1 MKYFRS
7 PLKRPSI
14 RVSRLSPGY
23 VVLGAVLFIVTGGW
37 AAIEWKNVEA
47 GSAIEAALYRVMP
60 MPVSDVLGLRPPKE
74 AVPLLSELIKKQPTA
89 ELYSLRATNEE
100 ASLDFDSAEADWKK
114 YASTAADREAGQ
126 FALAD
131 FYHRRLRPKDE
142 IDSLAGIA
150 RSPLPAKEKLFP
162 VTRQSSWRAFERTV
176 TVIAE
181 NAFPANFSEQN
192 YKAWIARYPDQTTV
206 YARYFQFLLDHKSFA
221 EADKLIAQ
229 YHGAFKNDDVFPVK
243 ARALLAYR
251 RGSVEQGL
259 AIYDAQFQPLWPQ
272 ELIQSYFDLMQETRS
287 TRKFLDRA
295 RASLQRNP
303 DDLNAAARI
312 FYSYQRQGK
321 IDVAQQTL
329 VDYRAH
335 KERRNGKFNSLE
347 LFTLARLNEG
357 VRAYP
362 EAARCYYSLYN
373 TTDAPEAPQQALAG
387 LAGVLLDA
395 PEQNVRFGT
404 GDLSM
409 YRDIG
414 SMDTGPGF
422 LNGILS
428 LLLNTTSPQYEYS
441 EEEQRAVP
449 YFHRA
454 AAAELVRLVDSRFPN
469 AAQRPSLHARLLE
482 TYSTYGES
490 DAVIRDGRQFLT
502 AFPEAP
508 QRQQVA
514 LLMADAYARTNRSSE
529 EFALY
534 DELLSE
540 LARKADGV
548 PLGQETNVAP
558 DNTVPAAA
566 VEEEGDAPE
575 SEPSTP
581 EQQQPERRAFA
592 LAHRQNEA
600 QQEPAVRSPQYS
612 SVLERYLSRLV
623 SLDQIPQALTVL
635 RNEIDRNPNDPGLYE
650 RLAQFL
656 EQNRLGSE
664 QEEVYKRAIQQ
675 FPDRS
680 WYHKLARFYL
690 RQRRNSEY
698 DQLSRQIIKIFSGT
712 ELEAYFS
719 QVSAPQAYYRSL
731 NEFAHARFPHDL
743 VFVNNLIGAYGWNSS
758 AAERLLREH
767 WWESERLRNQFFEL
781 LSRTGRLEQELAA
794 LKKTEEAAQRSDWQ
808 QLASRNP
815 VAARFIGETGFWAS
829 HYEEAAPVMNA
840 LAQQYPADVE
850 LGHRTSAVFRSL
862 AAFDPRDTEVAVA
875 IEERLYKANPGDRDS
890 LARIGDVL
898 ADRELFTRASQYW
911 ERMTTV
917 RPGEPQ
923 AYLDPATVYWDYY
936 DFDSALRL
944 LNEGRAKLN
953 NPALY
958 SYEAGAIYEGK
969 REYPQAI
976 AEYLKGALAE
986 HEGSRSRSRLL
997 DLARRPSHHDEV
1009 DAATV
1014 ALADGSSPD
1023 IEAVKLRLA
1032 VLETQN
1038 RPKDIA
1044 AFLAGVGART
1054 SSLEL
1059 LEWLEETARQKSLDA
1074 VQQSVLERQAA
1085 VATDPVR
1092 RLELRYSL
1100 VRFYEGKKDL
1110 QSAQRNVEALY
1121 KENSKTLGV
1130 VRATVDFYWRNK
1142 DRNRAIDVLSQAAND
1157 SYPALR
1163 TKFRFEAAR
1172 KATEAAQYERAR
1184 KFLSQLLADAPYN
1197 DEYLAAVADT
1207 YAKAGDDQGLKAF
1220 YTTKIEEF
1228 RKAQLPQDVRTRQIA
1243 ALRRGLIPALT
1254 RLKDYAGAVD
1264 QYIELINR
1272 FPEDDSLVSEAAL
1285 YSQKSARG
1293 QQLLSYYQNTA
1304 KQSPRDYRWPM
1315 VLAKTQAQMEDYPAA
1330 IETYASAIR
1339 IRPDR
1344 VDLHTARGELLERL
1358 MRFDEAVDEYTK
1370 LFDLNYHDTKWME
1383 RVALTRAR
1391 QGDVAKT
1398 VNALRTA
1405 LIENRPEKPELYF
1418 ETARRLQSWGM
1429 LSQAREFAEKG
1440 VDLSGRDLLAV
1451 SDHHSGAQLYVEIL
1465 TRLRQ
1470 QDAAYARLQ
1479 RALADSDSVGANV
1492 SVAITQ
1498 VEKNGLGSI
1507 TDSRWLGRAIEAR
1520 LEAAHAGL
1528 TASMRTMGSTVNRY
1542 FTPEERANFAAA
1554 LESKASGAKEAEIES
1569 VFLPAAASAELPDL
1583 EARWNERLLM
1593 AHKITTSRLT
1603 ELQSHRMRFEELGAA
1618 LERYADTLTVMNGRD
1633 AALIESANAYRSGA
1647 LYQAELNV
1655 LSKIQRRMGG
1665 AVQQR
1670 YFQLLLQQ
1678 RPETLV
1684 ELAGDPD
1691 VRLANDA
1698 SQFVVR
1704 RGDSKLAQQAIV
1716 SRSRLASPLWRS
1728 CYSALTGL
1736 YFADRSA
1743 AQKERFVSALG
1754 DATIGERVS
1763 HPVDHESQL
1772 AGSTWFYYGSRYGEW
1787 LGTFGAGEPED
1798 FVPAILEQSP
1808 ATASGYVTV
1817 AEYYSDAGKLNR
1829 AIDDYSRTLELAP
1842 RRADIH
1848 DRIAVLYWR
1857 QQKKTE
1863 AIAEW
1868 KQSLEMLD
1876 EQVNGRGVPASFWPT
1891 LGYVLNHIGNRH
1903 LLGELRPQADKVLRD
1918 YIRHNGSYEADSL
1931 LRAAYLATGE
1941 PNAGVEWLL
1950 DLASVAPEPKSMLTS
1965 FARADWI
1972 PRAAR
1977 EPIYQR
1983 VIANIQEQLQSTQ
1996 GLEREFAEQDLQSWQ
2011 RTYAADLVQL
2021 KQFDRAAAVLQAM
2034 SKHTPTPEELEL
2046 HFRIAIAQNAFESE
2060 LAGFRTNPD
2069 QAPSPEVL
2077 RTAARGLQRAGLRAE
2092 ARKIFELVFAQEIEA
2107 HKLTSANMLGLA
2119 EIRLEDGDT
2128 AGAMELL
2135 RRLTLVVGQPFEN
2148 LDPAAALLTRTG
2160 HHAEAVELLT
2170 QLAKAM
2176 PWDTNVRLRLAQE
2189 RIAAGVDTG
2198 AATASASA
2206 LAGDSQALYGVRV
2219 SAATLLTGGNA
2230 SGLGSAELEL
2240 LASGNRDNIAADKPY
2255 FFAARL
2261 RSAEKASTP
2270 EMRER
2275 ILRAALN
2282 DAPEQDVARTP
2293 LFYALVQLGHDQLAL
2308 SAIEPLL
2315 NKGFLQLDSARP
2327 SPSEAG
2333 TEGEEDQESEPY
2345 SGVEAS
2351 RPPVAS
2357 VKATAI
2363 DKVMLASAV
2372 AASNAK
2378 LNELETAL
2386 RYYRSA
2392 RAMDGAEP
2400 KRTEIDQNI
2409 ARLRSAIRRNATN
2422 ERRAPMIHG
2431 ELEQE
2436 NVVRP
2441 KLVATVKSPPA
2452 KTQNVKGGR

>member
-1 MKYFRS
+1 
-7 PLKRPSI
+7 
-14 RVSRLSPGY
+14 
-23 VVLGAVLFIVTGGW
+23 VTGGW

-60 MPVSDVLGLRPPKE
+60 MPVSNVLGLRPPKE
-74 AVPLLSELIKKQPTA
+74 AVPLLGELIKKQPTA
-89 ELYSLRATNEE
+89 ELYSLRAQNEE
-100 ASLDFDSAEADWKK
+100 AALDFNSAEADWKK
-114 YASTAADREAGQ
+114 VASTATDREAAQ

-131 FYHRRLRPKDE
+131 FYHRRLRPKEE

-181 NAFPANFSEQN
+181 NALPANVSEQN
-192 YKAWIARYPDQTTV
+192 YKAWIARYPDQATV
-206 YARYFQFLLDHKSFA
+206 YARYFQFLLDRKSFA
-221 EADKLIAQ
+221 EADKLISQ
-229 YHGAFKNDDVFPVK
+229 YHSAFKNDDVFPVK
-243 ARALLAYR
+243 ARALLAYKK
-251 RGSVEQGL
+251 GSVEQGL

-272 ELIQSYFDLMQETRS
+272 ELIQSYFDLMRETRS

-295 RASLQRNP
+295 RAALQRNP

-312 FYSYQRQGK
+312 FYFYQRQGK
-321 IDVAQQTL
+321 TDVAQQTL

-373 TTDAPEAPQQALAG
+373 TTDSPEAPQQALAG

-428 LLLNTTSPQYEYS
+428 LLLNTASPQFEYS

-502 AFPEAP
+502 SFPEAS

-540 LARKADGV
+540 LAKKADGV
-548 PLGQETNVAP
+548 PLGEEIPAAP
-558 DNTVPAAA
+558 DNTVAASAPADAD
-566 VEEEGDAPE
+566 GDAPE
-575 SEPSTP
+575 SETSTP
-581 EQQQPERRAFA
+581 EQQQQPERRAFA
-592 LAHRQNEA
+592 LAGGQNEA
-600 QQEPAVRSPQYS
+600 QQEKPGVRSSQYS

-635 RNEIDRNPNDPGLYE
+635 RKEIDRNPNDPGLYE

-719 QVSAPQAYYRSL
+719 QVAAPELYYRSL

-743 VFVNNLIGAYGWNSS
+743 VFVNNLIGSYGWN
-758 AAERLLREH
+758 ATATERLLREH

-781 LSRTGRLEQELAA
+781 LSRTGRLEQELAS
-794 LKKTEEAAQRSDWQ
+794 LKKTEEAAQRADWQ

-829 HYEEAAPVMNA
+829 HYEDAAPVMNA
-840 LAQQYPADVE
+840 LAQQYPGDVE

-875 IEERLYKANPGDRDS
+875 IEENLYKSNPGDRGS

-1009 DAATV
+1009 DAATM

-1044 AFLAGVGART
+1044 ALLAGVGART

-1085 VATDPVR
+1085 VATDPIR

-1110 QSAQRNVEALY
+1110 QSAQRNVDALY

-1172 KATEAAQYERAR
+1172 KATEAAQYDRAR

-1207 YAKAGDDQGLKAF
+1207 YAKADDDQGLKAF
-1220 YTTKIEEF
+1220 YTTKIDEF
-1228 RKAQLPQDVRTRQIA
+1228 RKAQLPQDVRTRQAA

-1285 YSQKSARG
+1285 YAQRNARG
-1293 QQLLSYYQNTA
+1293 QQLVNYYQNTA

-1398 VNALRTA
+1398 VSALRTA

-1418 ETARRLQSWGM
+1418 EAARRLQSWGM
-1429 LSQAREFAEKG
+1429 LTQARDFAEKG

-1479 RALADSDSVGANV
+1479 RAVADADSVGANV

-1507 TDSRWLGRAIEAR
+1507 TDGRWRARAIEAR
-1520 LEAAHAGL
+1520 VEAAHAGL

-1542 FTPEERANFAAA
+1542 FTPEERANFAAS
-1554 LESKASGAKEAEIES
+1554 LESKASGAKETEIES

-1593 AHKITTSRLT
+1593 AHKVTAGRLI

-1618 LERYADTLTVMNGRD
+1618 LDHYADTVTVTNGRD
-1633 AALIESANAYRSGA
+1633 GALIEAASAYRSGA

-1655 LSKIQRRMGG
+1655 LSKVQRRMGG
-1665 AVQQR
+1665 TVQQR

-1684 ELAGDPD
+1684 ELAGDSD

-1698 SQFVVR
+1698 TQFAVR
-1704 RGDSKLAQQAIV
+1704 HGDSKLAQQAIV
-1716 SRSRLASPLWRS
+1716 SRSRSVSPLWRN
-1728 CYSALTGL
+1728 CYAALTGF
-1736 YFADRSA
+1736 YFADRSP

-1763 HPVDHESQL
+1763 HPVDRESQL

-1787 LGTFGAGEPED
+1787 LGTFGTGDPED

-1848 DRIAVLYWR
+1848 DRIAILYWR
-1857 QQKKTE
+1857 QQKKAE

-1876 EQVNGRGVPASFWPT
+1876 EQVNGRGVPASFWET

-1918 YIRHNGSYEADSL
+1918 YVRHNGSYESESL

-1941 PNAGVEWLL
+1941 PNAGVAWLL

-1965 FARADWI
+1965 FARAEWI
-1972 PRAAR
+1972 PRSAR

-1983 VIANIQEQLQSTQ
+1983 VIANLQEQLQSTQ
-1996 GLEREFAEQDLQSWQ
+1996 GLAREFAEQDLQSWQ
-2011 RTYAADLVQL
+2011 LNYAADLVQL

-2034 SKHTPTPEELEL
+2034 SKHTPTPGELEL
-2046 HFRIAIAQNAFESE
+2046 HFRIAIAQNEFESE
-2060 LAGFRTNPD
+2060 LASFRTKPD
-2069 QAPSPEVL
+2069 EAPSAEVL
-2077 RTAARGLQRAGLRAE
+2077 RTAARGLQSAGLSAE
-2092 ARKIFELVFAQEIEA
+2092 ARKIFEFVFAQEIEA

-2135 RRLTLVVGQPFEN
+2135 HRLTLVVGQPFEN

-2160 HHAEAVELLT
+2160 HHAEAVEFLT
-2170 QLAKAM
+2170 QLAKAT
-2176 PWDTNVRLRLAQE
+2176 PWDTSVRLRLAQE
-2189 RIAAGVDTG
+2189 RVAAGIDSSG
-2198 AATASASA
+2198 ANASARA
-2206 LAGDSQALYGVRV
+2206 LAADSQAMYGVRV
-2219 SAATLLTGGNA
+2219 DAATLLAGGSA
-2230 SGLGSAELEL
+2230 SGLGSAELDL
-2240 LASGNRDNIAADKPY
+2240 LASGNRDTSAADKPY

-2261 RSAEKASTP
+2261 ISAEKASTP
-2270 EMRER
+2270 EMREK
-2275 ILRAALN
+2275 ILRSALN
-2282 DAPEQDVARTP
+2282 DAPKQDVARTP

-2315 NKGFLQLDSARP
+2315 SKGFLQLGSARP
-2327 SPSEAG
+2327 SSSEVGA
-2333 TEGEEDQESEPY
+2333 EDEEVQESEPY
-2345 SGVEAS
+2345 SGNEAS
-2351 RPPVAS
+2351 RPPVAT

-2392 RAMDGAEP
+2392 RAMDGSEP
-2400 KRTEIDQNI
+2400 KRAEIDQNT

-2422 ERRAPMIHG
+2422 KRRAPMIHG

-2441 KLVATVKSPPA
+2441 KLVASVKSPPA
-2452 KTQNVKGGR
+2452 KAQNVKGGR